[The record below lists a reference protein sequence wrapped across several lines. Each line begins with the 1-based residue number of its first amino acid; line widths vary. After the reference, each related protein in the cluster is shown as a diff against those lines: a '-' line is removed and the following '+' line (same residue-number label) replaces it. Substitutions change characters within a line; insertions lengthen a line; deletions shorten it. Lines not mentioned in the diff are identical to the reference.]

1 MTKRAVM
8 LCVALTACAVPST
21 AGAQVLQEIS
31 LFEAHCASC
40 HASPTDDRTPT
51 KEALRQLTPEAVLAA
66 LTTGAMVVQASQLR
80 DDQKRLLAAHVAGRP
95 LGSAEAGDASA
106 MPNQCSTEPFVDP
119 LAGPMWNGW
128 GIDASNGRFQSA
140 AAAGLSA
147 DQVPDLTLRWA
158 FGFPSGS
165 SAYAQPTVVGGR
177 VFVGSDIGYVYSLDA
192 ETGCV
197 HWSFQAQAG
206 VRTAISIGAVTGA
219 GSASH
224 AAYFGDVA
232 ANVYAVDAETGR
244 VLWTRVADS
253 HPIARITGAPT
264 LVDGRLYVPVS
275 SLEEAAGADPRYEC
289 CTFRGSV
296 VAYDANTGE
305 QIWQAY
311 TISDEPRPTE
321 TNAQGTQLWAPAGAA
336 IWSAPTVDVK
346 RGAVYVATGN
356 AYTAPAAD
364 TSDAVV
370 AFDIDTGEILWAQQA
385 TPNDTYLVGCAPG
398 GTGSC
403 PDSPGPDI
411 DFGNSAILRSLGDGR
426 DILVLGQKS
435 GVAWGLDPENNGAV
449 VWQQRVGKGSAMGG
463 MQWGSA
469 ADDEIGYFPVSDL
482 LSGPEAGGLTALR
495 LGTGEQVWHTRPP
508 AGECPP
514 NTFLCGPAQSAAVS
528 VIPGVV
534 FSGTTD
540 GTMRAYGT
548 ADGQIIWEYNT
559 VLEYSA
565 VNGVQT
571 KGGAIDGPGPTIAGG
586 MLFVTSGYAHLGFG
600 MAGNVLLAFGL
611 D

>member
-8 LCVALTACAVPST
+8 LCAALTACAVPST

-95 LGSAEAGDASA
+95 LGSAEVGDASA

-289 CTFRGSV
+289 CTFRGSI

-356 AYTAPAAD
+356 AYTASAAD

-370 AFDIDTGEILWAQQA
+370 AFDSRHRRDPLGATG
-385 TPNDTYLVGCAPG
+385 
-398 GTGSC
+398 
-403 PDSPGPDI
+403 
-411 DFGNSAILRSLGDGR
+411 
-426 DILVLGQKS
+426 
-435 GVAWGLDPENNGAV
+435 
-449 VWQQRVGKGSAMGG
+449 
-463 MQWGSA
+463 
-469 ADDEIGYFPVSDL
+469 
-482 LSGPEAGGLTALR
+482 
-495 LGTGEQVWHTRPP
+495 HT
-508 AGECPP
+508 
-514 NTFLCGPAQSAAVS
+514 Q
-528 VIPGVV
+528 
-534 FSGTTD
+534 
-540 GTMRAYGT
+540 
-548 ADGQIIWEYNT
+548 
-559 VLEYSA
+559 
-565 VNGVQT
+565 
-571 KGGAIDGPGPTIAGG
+571 
-586 MLFVTSGYAHLGFG
+586 
-600 MAGNVLLAFGL
+600 
-611 D
+611 